1 MNGRQGSY
9 GKAGFTYLSV
19 LFVVTVMGFI
29 LSRTGVAHRSAA
41 QRAKEEELIFR
52 GLEIKRAI
60 GAYYRENNK
69 YPSRLEDLV
78 KDPGLPYTK
87 RYLRRLYADP
97 FTRRADWEII
107 MSPQTGI
114 MGVRSRGRGAPFK
127 KIGFPPELKGI
138 EGDKGNN
145 RYSDWEFAYYGESP
159 PASDYGYE
167 RLGR

>member
-19 LFVVTVMGFI
+19 LFAITVMGLI
-29 LSRTGVAHRSAA
+29 LSRTGVLHRSAA

-60 GAYYRENNK
+60 GAYHRENNR
-69 YPSRLEDLV
+69 YPSRFEDLV

-97 FTRRADWEII
+97 FTGKADWEII
-107 MSPQTGI
+107 ESPQTGI
-114 MGVRSRGRGAPFK
+114 MGVRSRAIGAPFK
-127 KIGFPPELKGI
+127 KTGFPPELKGL
-138 EGDKGNN
+138 EGMKTYG
-145 RYSDWEFAYYGESP
+145 DWEFAYDGGSP
-159 PASDYGYE
+159 QASD
-167 RLGR
+167 